1 MMTRE
6 DVLRELELLP
16 AWTLRTQQLQT
27 VQMAPELV
35 AEQVLTVEIEQ
46 SDELS
51 VSTEFLQ
58 PVTRE
63 KVTTEKVTTE
73 LVPQELNIQ
82 AVNIEESTTRE
93 FVHIASE
100 NGEWLFVMPDHQ
112 LLEDESLLLRNIL
125 ISMRIKARPVE
136 AFKNTIDVLNLIQP
150 KLVIAMGEVTAQYLL
165 HSAESLTDLRGTV
178 HTWEGIP
185 FIATYDLSHLLQTLP
200 DKIKAWDDLCLA
212 MQTLQRLK
220 SNI

>member
-6 DVLRELELLP
+6 DMLRELELLP

-27 VQMAPELV
+27 VQMAPKVV

-46 SDELS
+46 SAELS

-63 KVTTEKVTTE
+63 KLTTE
-73 LVPQELNIQ
+73 LIPQELNIQ
-82 AVNIEESTTRE
+82 TVNIEESTTRE
-93 FVHIASE
+93 FEHIASE
-100 NGEWLFVMPDHQ
+100 DGEWLFVMPDHQ
-112 LLEDESLLLRNIL
+112 VLEDESLLLRNIL
-125 ISMRIKARPVE
+125 ISMRIKAKPVE
-136 AFKNTIDVLNLIQP
+136 ASKNTIDVLNLTEP

-165 HSAESLTDLRGTV
+165 QSTESLTDLRGNV

-185 FIATYDLSHLLQTLP
+185 FIVTYDLSHLLQTLP

>member
-6 DVLRELELLP
+6 DMLRELELLP

-27 VQMAPELV
+27 VQMAPKVV

-46 SDELS
+46 SAELS

-63 KVTTEKVTTE
+63 NLTTE
-73 LVPQELNIQ
+73 LIPQELNIQ
-82 AVNIEESTTRE
+82 TVNIEESTTRE
-93 FVHIASE
+93 FEHIASE
-100 NGEWLFVMPDHQ
+100 DGEWLFVMPDHQ

-125 ISMRIKARPVE
+125 ISMRIKAKPVE
-136 AFKNTIDVLNLIQP
+136 ASKNTIDVLNLTEP

-165 HSAESLTDLRGTV
+165 QSTESLTDLRGNV

-185 FIATYDLSHLLQTLP
+185 FIVTYDLSHLLQTLP

>member
-16 AWTLRTQQLQT
+16 AWTLRTQQLQA

-46 SDELS
+46 SAELS

-58 PVTRE
+58 QVTRE
-63 KVTTEKVTTE
+63 KVTAE

-112 LLEDESLLLRNIL
+112 RLEDESLLLRNIL

-136 AFKNTIDVLNLIQP
+136 ASKSTIDVLNLIQP

-165 HSAESLTDLRGTV
+165 QSAESLTDLRGTV

>member
-6 DVLRELELLP
+6 DMLRELELLP

-27 VQMAPELV
+27 VQIAPKVV
-35 AEQVLTVEIEQ
+35 AEQVLTVAIEQ
-46 SDELS
+46 SAELS
-51 VSTEFLQ
+51 VPTEFLQ
-58 PVTRE
+58 QVN
-63 KVTTEKVTTE
+63 TEKVTTE
-73 LVPQELNIQ
+73 LVPQELNIE
-82 AVNIEESTTRE
+82 AVNIEESITRE

-125 ISMRIKARPVE
+125 ISMRIKAKPAE
-136 AFKNTIDVLNLIQP
+136 ASKNTIDVLNLIQP

-165 HSAESLTDLRGTV
+165 QSVESLTDLRGTV

>member
-6 DVLRELELLP
+6 DMLRELELLP

-27 VQMAPELV
+27 VQMAPKVV
-35 AEQVLTVEIEQ
+35 AEQVLTVEIEL
-46 SDELS
+46 SAELS
-51 VSTEFLQ
+51 VSTDFLQ
-58 PVTRE
+58 PVI
-63 KVTTEKVTTE
+63 TEIVTTE

-82 AVNIEESTTRE
+82 TVNIEESTTRE

-100 NGEWLFVMPDHQ
+100 DGEWLFVMPDHQ

-125 ISMRIKARPVE
+125 ISMRIKAKPVE
-136 AFKNTIDVLNLIQP
+136 ASKNTIDVLNLTEP

-165 HSAESLTDLRGTV
+165 QSTESLTDLRGNV

-185 FIATYDLSHLLQTLP
+185 FIVTYDLSHLLQTLP

>member
-46 SDELS
+46 SAELS

-58 PVTRE
+58 QVTRE
-63 KVTTEKVTTE
+63 KVTAE

-100 NGEWLFVMPDHQ
+100 NG
-112 LLEDESLLLRNIL
+112 
-125 ISMRIKARPVE
+125 
-136 AFKNTIDVLNLIQP
+136 
-150 KLVIAMGEVTAQYLL
+150 
-165 HSAESLTDLRGTV
+165 
-178 HTWEGIP
+178 
-185 FIATYDLSHLLQTLP
+185 
-200 DKIKAWDDLCLA
+200 
-212 MQTLQRLK
+212 
-220 SNI
+220 

>member
-6 DVLRELELLP
+6 DILRDLELLP

-27 VQMAPELV
+27 VKMAPKV
-35 AEQVLTVEIEQ
+35 AAEQVLTVEIEQ
-46 SDELS
+46 SAELS

-58 PVTRE
+58 QLTKE
-63 KVTTEKVTTE
+63 KVTTEKLTTE
-73 LVPQELNIQ
+73 LVPQELNTQ
-82 AVNIEESTTRE
+82 AVNIEESTE
-93 FVHIASE
+93 QELVHIASE
-100 NGEWLFVMPDHQ
+100 DGEWLFVLPDHQ
-112 LLEDESLLLRNIL
+112 LPEDESLLLRNIL
-125 ISMRIKARPVE
+125 ISMRIKAKP
-136 AFKNTIDVLNLIQP
+136 ATASKNTVDVLNLIQP

-165 HSAESLTDLRGTV
+165 QSAESLTDLRGIV

-185 FIATYDLSHLLQTLP
+185 FIVTYDLSHLLQTLP
-200 DKIKAWDDLCLA
+200 DKTKAWDDLCLA

>member
-6 DVLRELELLP
+6 DMLRELELLP
-16 AWTLRTQQLQT
+16 AWTLRTQQLQI
-27 VQMAPELV
+27 VQMAPKV
-35 AEQVLTVEIEQ
+35 AAGQVLTVEIEQ
-46 SDELS
+46 SAELS

-58 PVTRE
+58 QL
-63 KVTTEKVTTE
+63 TTEKVTTE
-73 LVPQELNIQ
+73 LVLQELNTQ
-82 AVNIEESTTRE
+82 AVNIEESTARE

-100 NGEWLFVMPDHQ
+100 DGEWLFVLPDYQ

-125 ISMRIKARPVE
+125 ISMRIKNKPAE
-136 AFKNTIDVLNLIQP
+136 TSKNTIDVLNLVQP
-150 KLVIAMGEVTAQYLL
+150 QLVIAMGEVTAQYLL
-165 HSAESLTDLRGTV
+165 QSAESLTDLRGTV

-185 FIATYDLSHLLQTLP
+185 FIVTYDLSHLLQTLP
-200 DKIKAWDDLCLA
+200 DKTKAWDDLCLA

>member
-6 DVLRELELLP
+6 DMLRELELLP

-27 VQMAPELV
+27 VQMAPKVV

-46 SDELS
+46 SAELS

-63 KVTTEKVTTE
+63 KLTTE
-73 LVPQELNIQ
+73 LIPQELNIQ
-82 AVNIEESTTRE
+82 TVNIEESTTRE
-93 FVHIASE
+93 FEHIASE
-100 NGEWLFVMPDHQ
+100 DGEWLFVMPDHQ

-125 ISMRIKARPVE
+125 ISMRIKAKPVE
-136 AFKNTIDVLNLIQP
+136 ASKNTIDVLNLTEP

-165 HSAESLTDLRGTV
+165 QSTESLTDLRGNV

-185 FIATYDLSHLLQTLP
+185 FIVTYDLSHLLQTLP